1 MTHDP
6 GFSDDARD
14 RCRGALLG
22 LACGDALGTT
32 LEFCARDAQPL
43 HTELLGGGA
52 FGVEPGEWTDDTAMA
67 LCLAE
72 SLLVRRAFDPLDQ
85 LDRYGRWLTR
95 GHLSCQGRCIDIG
108 NTTLEALRRYQREGS
123 AQVGGT
129 ASWQSGNGGI
139 MRLAPV
145 VLAAA
150 GEGEAIA
157 LSMAS
162 SRTTHASPDCL
173 DAAALM
179 GAVLWRLLKGMP
191 LPGGLAGIPAV
202 PTRGQAISRIQR
214 GEFRRLSRD
223 AISSSGYVID
233 TLEAALWCCHHAASP
248 EEALVLAANLADDA
262 DTVGA
267 VTGQLAGAAW
277 GARRLP
283 TRWRCELAWEER
295 ITDFADRLAALSL
308 DAGRLADA

>member
-1 MTHDP
+1 MNHDP
-6 GFSDDARD
+6 LLASSVRD

-52 FGVEPGEWTDDTAMA
+52 FGVAPGEWTDDTAMA
-67 LCLAE
+67 LCQAE
-72 SLLVRRAFDPLDQ
+72 SLLVRQTFDPIDQ
-85 LDRYGRWLTR
+85 LERYCRWLTQ
-95 GHLSCQGRCIDIG
+95 GHLSCQGTCIDIG
-108 NTTLEALRRYQREGS
+108 KTTLDALQCYRREGGD
-123 AQVGGT
+123 QVGGKG
-129 ASWQSGNGGI
+129 AWQSGNGGI

-150 GEGEAIA
+150 SEGDAIL

-162 SRTTHASPDCL
+162 SRTTHASQDCL

-179 GAVLWRLLKGMP
+179 GAVLWRLLKGRP
-191 LPGGLAGIPAV
+191 LPEVLAELPVVPAQ
-202 PTRGQAISRIQR
+202 GQAISRIQR

-223 AISSSGYVID
+223 AISSTGYVID
-233 TLEAALWCCHHAASP
+233 TLEAALWCCYHASSLQD
-248 EEALVLAANLADDA
+248 ALILAANLADDA
-262 DTVGA
+262 DTVAA

-277 GARRLP
+277 GASRLP
-283 TRWRCELAWEER
+283 RRWRARLAWEDR
-295 ITDFADRLAALSL
+295 ITGFADGLHALSL
-308 DAGRLADA
+308 VAGHLKEV